1 MSKRQFY
8 EAPAAEYTEVSLEKR
23 FLVDSDPT
31 TDGSGFGDQHATVTE
46 PDSGI
51 WGWMN

>member
-1 MSKRQFY
+1 MNKRQFY
-8 EAPAAEYTEVSLEKR
+8 EAPVTEYTEVSIEKR

-46 PDSGI
+46 TGSDI
-51 WGWMN
+51 WGWL